1 MGIISNIYKKKLLM
15 RYDKDPAIPYY
26 SVDSFDGLK
35 KEEFSFFNSRN
46 VEIKYFYYYRDGY
59 RLDKVVLFCPGIGPG
74 HTAYL
79 KEINELTL
87 NAYKVLTLDYMGTGE
102 SNGEGLYSFNE
113 PTRDVIDLL
122 NLLSLKED
130 IVLFGHSL
138 GAYTALNV
146 INKRKEINKAII
158 MSGFISLENEMLFLL
173 KNKFVVSR
181 VLKYETKIEPDYFG
195 IDNIKYLKN
204 TKDNLLFIHS
214 IDDQMVGFDSSFKI
228 VKSINNESIQLLET
242 EGKKHNPD
250 YSLDAVKYMTS
261 TFAEYYS
268 LIKKKALKTEED
280 KIAFFKDKSIERMT
294 ELDDEIFSK
303 IIDFI
308 GK

>member
-1 MGIISNIYKKKLLM
+1 MGIISNTYKKKLLM

-59 RLDKVVLFCPGIGPG
+59 LLDKVVLFCPGIGPG

-87 NAYKVLTLDYMGTGE
+87 NGYKVLTLDYMGTGE

-130 IVLFGHSL
+130 VVLFGHSL

-195 IDNIKYLKN
+195 IDNIEYLKN
-204 TKDNLLFIHS
+204 TKENLLFIHS

-261 TFAEYYS
+261 TFAEYNS